1 MLQILSSICTFLM
14 KMGDFEE
21 ALLSFQQILESKR
34 MKYGARAHASVG
46 AALHN
51 VAAVHL
57 RSEQFRR
64 ALIVSTE
71 ALYVRRKALGNDHV
85 DVAVSCSLLCV

>member
-1 MLQILSSICTFLM
+1 LGEL
-14 KMGDFEE
+14 EE
-21 ALLSFQQILESKR
+21 ALSLFQEILKAKR
-34 MKYGARAHASVG
+34 SKYGSRAHQSVG

-57 RSEQFRR
+57 RMKQYQR

-71 ALYVRRKALGNDHV
+71 ALYIRRKSLGSDHL
-85 DVAVSCSLLCV
+85 DVAVRLFFLL

>member
-1 MLQILSSICTFLM
+1 ME
-14 KMGDFEE
+14 DFEE
-21 ALLSFQQILESKR
+21 ALHLFHQILEAKR

-51 VAAVHL
+51 IAAVHL
-57 RSEQFRR
+57 RAKQFQR

-71 ALYVRRKALGNDHV
+71 ALFVRRKALGNNHL
-85 DVAVSCSLLCV
+85 DVAVSCLQLNLCMF